1 MSISKPFHI
10 VSMFIHSPALYRL
23 LDLNECTGLPSLLL
37 SLKFRLPF
45 FQCVKNLARQGFPS
59 STCPIGHCCVCSPLL
74 FGSEIHLYFV
84 ICQHT
89 VNRGWIKW
97 AQVGGPVA
105 WKPKMHDDIMLNGV
119 FSIILWYVAR
129 QLDTKTDEK
138 IYDQSEIALCLWSSR
153 DLRTRQ
159 NQKLHKNNN
168 NGNFICVFECSFVNL
183 AAYRQFTNAAWD

>member
-23 LDLNECTGLPSLLL
+23 LDLNECTGLPSSLL

-59 STCPIGHCCVCSPLL
+59 STCPIGRCCVCSPLL

-84 ICQHT
+84 IRQHT

-119 FSIILWYVAR
+119 FSLFCGLLLGNWIPNLWKDLWPKWNRTLLVILAWSAR
-129 QLDTKTDEK
+129 ATK
-138 IYDQSEIALCLWSSR
+138 SETS
-153 DLRTRQ
+153 
-159 NQKLHKNNN
+159 
-168 NGNFICVFECSFVNL
+168 
-183 AAYRQFTNAAWD
+183 

>member
-10 VSMFIHSPALYRL
+10 ISMFIHSLALYRL
-23 LDLNECTGLPSLLL
+23 LDLNECTGLPSSLL

-59 STCPIGHCCVCSPLL
+59 TCPIGHCCVCSPLL
-74 FGSEIHLYFV
+74 FGSEVHLYFV
-84 ICQHT
+84 IRQHT

-119 FSIILWYVAR
+119 FSIILWLVAR
-129 QLDTKTDEK
+129 QLDTKPMERFMTKVKSHSACDPRVICACDK
-138 IYDQSEIALCLWSSR
+138 IR
-153 DLRTRQ
+153 
-159 NQKLHKNNN
+159 
-168 NGNFICVFECSFVNL
+168 NFTGIIIMETLFVFLNVQL
-183 AAYRQFTNAAWD
+183 

>member
-23 LDLNECTGLPSLLL
+23 LDLNECTGLPSSLL

-74 FGSEIHLYFV
+74 FGSEIHLYLV
-84 ICQHT
+84 IRQHT

-105 WKPKMHDDIMLNGV
+105 WKPKMHDDIMLNGI
-119 FSIILWYVAR
+119 FSLFCGLLLGNWIPNHG
-129 QLDTKTDEK
+129 K
-138 IYDQSEIALCLWSSR
+138 IYDQSEIALCLWSSH
-153 DLRTRQ
+153 DLCARQ